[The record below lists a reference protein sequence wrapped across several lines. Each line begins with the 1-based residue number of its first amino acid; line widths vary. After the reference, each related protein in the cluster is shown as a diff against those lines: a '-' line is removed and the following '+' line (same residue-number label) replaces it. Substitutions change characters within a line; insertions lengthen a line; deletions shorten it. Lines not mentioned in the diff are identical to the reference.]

1 MVQPRAIVTNA
12 SWDGNPMLGLK
23 KALLVLLVLN
33 SAVVAAGTNEG
44 EAPTTEQPGTFRLDR
59 SIFDTAG
66 ALTSLEITR
75 LQELCDDF
83 QMQSGYPAGV
93 VILKHLSETGSAPT
107 DDKWAVTEKLLNQW
121 KSGRNNSEN
130 AVLVILATEDRYVC
144 IRLGRAWGG
153 GFDAL
158 INEVIERVM
167 KPALSKSDADGKTR
181 KPDVMGAMMG
191 ALQELMPAMVRD
203 QQSAGGVLASSL
215 RRFLAA
221 SWLWILAAL
230 HGLGFV
236 YVLSTKEDP
245 QWYLAGLLLGLPIFL
260 GMLVLV
266 LQGERSSVAVLSL
279 RRPAGAPPSVERAYA
294 GMNW

>member
-1 MVQPRAIVTNA
+1 MVQPRAALMDANR
-12 SWDGNPMLGLK
+12 DGNVMRGLK
-23 KALLVLLVLN
+23 NVLLFLLILS
-33 SAVVAAGTNEG
+33 SARAASGASESET
-44 EAPTTEQPGTFRLDR
+44 PPVEQPGTFRLDR

-66 ALTSLEITR
+66 VLTSLEITR

-121 KSGRNNSEN
+121 KSGRSNSEN

-153 GFDAL
+153 GYDAL
-158 INEVIERVM
+158 VNEVIERVM

-266 LQGERSSVAVLSL
+266 LQGERLRDSVLSL
-279 RRPAGAPPSVERAYA
+279 RRPAGAPPSTDRAYA
-294 GMNW
+294 GLNW

>member
-1 MVQPRAIVTNA
+1 MEMPMLDTKCALLA
-12 SWDGNPMLGLK
+12 SW
-23 KALLVLLVLN
+23 ALFM
-33 SAVVAAGTNEG
+33 AVVTASAQDG
-44 EAPTTEQPGTFRLDR
+44 EAAPDAKSGIFRLDR
-59 SIFDTAG
+59 SIFDSAD
-66 ALTSLEITR
+66 ALTELEETR
-75 LQELCDDF
+75 LQALCDDF

-93 VILKHLSETGSAPT
+93 VILNRLSETGSAAT

-130 AVLVILATEDRYVC
+130 AVLVILAIEDRYVC

-153 GFDAL
+153 GFDTL
-158 INEVIERVM
+158 VNEVIERVM
-167 KPALSKSDADGKTR
+167 KPALSKSDPDGKTR

-203 QQSAGGVLASSL
+203 QQSAGGLLASSL

-266 LQGERSSVAVLSL
+266 LQGERLSDGMLSL
-279 RRPAGAPPSVERAYA
+279 RRPAGTPPSADRACA
-294 GMNW
+294 AMHW